1 MNSVV
6 VFTISLGV
14 FILAELIYLLYL
26 AKRTEGVGRV
36 GTLVAWLGFAL
47 VTVGFVLRSFEF
59 MLAKQMRLPL
69 TNLYESLVFFAWSIA
84 LVYLLYERKYKLR
97 ALGAFVLPLAILA
110 LAAPYYIPGVTTAIP
125 RLPPALQSA
134 WLEWHVMTCFL
145 GYGAFGVGAVLSLL
159 YLVKA
164 PREAQGT
171 MGPILRLLPSA
182 DMLDEICYRAI
193 LVGVPL
199 LTAGIVLGA
208 VWANQAWGTYWSWD
222 PKETW
227 ALIVWLI
234 YAAYLHA
241 RITRG
246 WRGKKAAYLAMLGFL
261 ATLFCYLGVN
271 LLLSGLHSYGGRG

>member
-1 MNSVV
+1 MNSVM
-6 VFTISLGV
+6 VFKLAMGV
-14 FILAELIYLLYL
+14 FILAELFYL
-26 AKRTEGVGRV
+26 AYLVRRSEGIGRAASV
-36 GTLVAWLGFAL
+36 LGW
-47 VTVGFVLRSFEF
+47 VGFGVATVAFILRTFEF
-59 MLAKQMRLPL
+59 MLARQMRLPL
-69 TNLYESLVFFAWSIA
+69 TNLYESLMFFAWAVA
-84 LVYLLYERKYKLR
+84 LVYLVCERKYRLR
-97 ALGAFVLPLAILA
+97 GLGAFLVPLVILA
-110 LAAPYYIPGVTTAIP
+110 LASPWIIPGVNTGIP
-125 RLPPALQSA
+125 KLPPALQSA

-145 GYGAFGVGAVLSLL
+145 GYGAFAVGAVLSLL

-164 PREAQGT
+164 PREARGS
-171 MGPILRLLPSA
+171 MGAVLRLCPSA
-182 DMLDEICYRAI
+182 EMLDEIGYRVI

-199 LTAGIVLGA
+199 LTAGIILGA

-246 WRGKKAAYLAMLGFL
+246 WRGRRTAILALVGFA

-271 LLLSGLHSYGGRG
+271 LLLPGLHSYGGRG

>member
-1 MNSVV
+1 MNSVM
-6 VFTISLGV
+6 VFNIALAV
-14 FILAELIYLLYL
+14 FLLAELVYILYL
-26 AKRTEGVGRV
+26 VTRAEGAGKAA
-36 GTLVAWLGFAL
+36 TIVAW
-47 VTVGFVLRSFEF
+47 VGFGVETVAFLLRTFEF
-59 MLAKQMRLPL
+59 MLSHQRRLPL
-69 TNLYESLVFFAWSIA
+69 TNLYESLVFFAWSVA
-84 LVYLLYERKYKLR
+84 LVYLIYERKYKLR
-97 ALGAFVLPLAILA
+97 GLGAFVMPLVILA
-110 LAAPYYIPGVTTAIP
+110 LAGPYYIPGVTTSIP
-125 RLPPALQSA
+125 NLPPALQSA

-145 GYGAFGVGAVLSLL
+145 GYGAFGVGAILSLL
-159 YLVKA
+159 YLIKA
-164 PREAQGT
+164 PREAQGRL
-171 MGPILRLLPSA
+171 GALLRMLPSS
-182 DMLDEICYRAI
+182 DTLDEVAYRVI

-246 WRGKKAAYLAMLGFL
+246 WRGRKAAYLALLGFL

-271 LLLSGLHSYGGRG
+271 LLLSGLHSYGGKS